1 LALSMRQKAQLS
13 LEYLLLI
20 AALLAATAIILPSIT
35 AFHNNAMLAIEA
47 GKAKAFIEK
56 IKSEG
61 EKLMVF
67 EEGSS
72 SEISAFPSLE
82 WRLKASEERI
92 EVRVESKALGKE
104 KVFERRANA
113 IFEDFEAE
121 GKEKISLRL
130 RKEGGKILIVNN

>member
-1 LALSMRQKAQLS
+1 MRQKAQLS

-67 EEGSS
+67 EEGS
-72 SEISAFPSLE
+72 I
-82 WRLKASEERI
+82 
-92 EVRVESKALGKE
+92 ESKALGKE
-104 KVFERRANA
+104 KIFERKANA
-113 IFEDFEAE
+113 VFEDFEAE
-121 GKEKISLRL
+121 GKEKISLKL